1 MSGACL
7 DRLLDVARTAFLSLY
22 TFVNWIV
29 QVLVSLLGLLLL
41 CSCCD
46 YVSCC
51 LGVDLNVDSIYTLIM
66 ISDGNSWGI
75 PSVVKKDL
83 KAEQAPFK
91 GYIIF

>member
-1 MSGACL
+1 M

-22 TFVNWIV
+22 TFVNWVV
-29 QVLVSLLGLLLL
+29 QVLISLLGLLLS
-41 CSCCD
+41 CSYCD

-51 LGVDLNVDSIYTLIM
+51 PGVDLNVDSMYTLIM
-66 ISDGNSWGI
+66 ISDVNSWGI

-91 GYIIF
+91 